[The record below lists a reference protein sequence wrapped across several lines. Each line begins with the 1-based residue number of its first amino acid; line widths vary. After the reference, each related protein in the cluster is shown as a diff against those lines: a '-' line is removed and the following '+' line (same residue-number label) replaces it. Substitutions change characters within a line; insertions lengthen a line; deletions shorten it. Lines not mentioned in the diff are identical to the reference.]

1 MNRFKP
7 ALLASS
13 LYCAVVAP
21 IYAQDQADS
30 VFNEAA
36 LAQFSAQHALDLL
49 NQLPTFVL
57 TEGSNERG
65 LSGASSNVL
74 IDGVVPLSKSDSIET
89 LLRQLPMSQIAGL
102 ELYTG
107 QHPFSQLSEYTQV
120 VNILIKDQD
129 TAIDWRAELHSQHS
143 DHELSEAMMSM
154 QTSHADW
161 HHSASVKWV
170 NNHAYSSGE
179 LMQYTDVQSDQ
190 VANSE
195 REHFAEREQ
204 GVQLALIS
212 RTQLHNG
219 TLQLN
224 ASAQQTDWL
233 TRYRWTPALPA
244 SVNGTSDIEQVDEY
258 ELGVDWQ
265 RQTAT
270 GWQMQLTGLARRE
283 QSDLSIQEW
292 AGQTPAQA
300 TFEQRERAR
309 EQVLRLAYSNPSH
322 DLQPSVGIEGSYN
335 AVSADT
341 WSEGETENSKVTET
355 RFEPFLAAS
364 WQVAPQWQLSGKL
377 ALEQATLKSGHNGAQ
392 SQQHRLLKPQL
403 KLGYDLSADSQLTF
417 SALHQVEQ
425 LDFGLFQSSQ
435 SSGFSRTQNG
445 STQLKPMQYT
455 ELMLTWQ
462 YARADWFEFTLS
474 PLYQWQQ
481 DIQEYQVQSNG
492 NGAIVNAGRARY
504 FGLDTEWSIDT
515 HFVLSDS
522 RVELSY
528 AWRDARYE
536 DPLDGTRPITDLT
549 PHELIIG
556 FRRDQTRLSWGFEA
570 FLPTRLREY
579 FHDEVFTER
588 ASTELSAFVQTQIGQ
603 GLSIRAEMNTLNK
616 AKYQY
621 VRALYAPD
629 RSQPLASKEVLDEN
643 IQPQLSLT
651 FSGRL

>member
-13 LYCAVVAP
+13 LICAVVAP
-21 IYAQDQADS
+21 AYAQDQADS

-36 LAQFSAQHALDLL
+36 LAQFGALHALDLL

-129 TAIDWRAELHSQHS
+129 TTLDWRAELHSQHS
-143 DHELSEAMMSM
+143 DHELSEAMVSM
-154 QTSHADW
+154 QTRHADW

-170 NNHAYSSGE
+170 NNLAYSSGE
-179 LMQYTDVQSDQ
+179 LLQYTDVQSDQ
-190 VANSE
+190 ATDTE

-212 RTQLHNG
+212 RTQLRSG
-219 TLQLN
+219 SLQLN

-244 SVNGTSDIEQVDEY
+244 PVNGTKDIEQVDEY
-258 ELGVDWQ
+258 ELGFDWQ
-265 RQTAT
+265 RQTHT
-270 GWQMQLTGLARRE
+270 DWQMQLTGLARRE

-292 AGQTPAQA
+292 LGQTPPKA
-300 TFEQRERAR
+300 TFEQREHAR
-309 EQVLRLAYSNPSH
+309 EQVLRLAYSDPSH
-322 DLQPSVGIEGSYN
+322 YLQPSLGIEGSYN
-335 AVSADT
+335 SVTADT
-341 WSEGETENSKVTET
+341 KSEGETETSKVTET
-355 RFEPFLAAS
+355 RFEPFVAAS
-364 WQVAPQWQLSGKL
+364 WQVTPKWQLSGKL
-377 ALEQATLKSGHNGAQ
+377 ALEQATLKSGQNSTQ

-417 SALHQVEQ
+417 SAQHQAEQ

-435 SSGFSRTQNG
+435 SSGFARTQNG
-445 STQLKPMQYT
+445 SKQLKPMQYT

-462 YARADWFEFTLS
+462 YARAEWFEFTLS

-481 DIQEYQVQSNG
+481 DIHEYQVQSNG

-504 FGLDTEWSIDT
+504 FGLDTEWSIST
-515 HFVLSDS
+515 HYVLSDS

-528 AWRDARYE
+528 AWRDARYA
-536 DPLDGTRPITDLT
+536 DPLSGPRPITGIT
-549 PHELIIG
+549 PHELTIG
-556 FRRDQTRLSWGFEA
+556 FRRDQARLSWGVEA
-570 FLPTRLREY
+570 FLPTRFREY
-579 FHDEVFTER
+579 YHNEILTER
-588 ASTELSAFVQTQIGQ
+588 ANTELSVFVQTQIGS
-603 GLSIRAEMNTLNK
+603 GLSLRAEMNTLNK

-621 VRALYAPD
+621 TRVLYEPD
-629 RSQPLASKEVLDEN
+629 RSHSPKRREILNEM

-651 FSGRL
+651 LSGHL

>member
-7 ALLASS
+7 ALLLSS
-13 LYCAVVAP
+13 LICAVVAP
-21 IYAQDQADS
+21 AYAQDQADS

-89 LLRQLPMSQIAGL
+89 LLRQLPINQIAGL
-102 ELYTG
+102 ELYIG

-120 VNILIKDQD
+120 VNILIKDQG
-129 TAIDWRAELHSQHS
+129 TSLDWRAELSSQHS
-143 DHELSEAMMSM
+143 HNELSEAMLSM
-154 QTSHADW
+154 QTRHANW

-170 NNHAYSSGE
+170 NNHAYTSGE
-179 LMQYTDVQSDQ
+179 LAQYANVQSNQATD
-190 VANSE
+190 SE
-195 REHFAEREQ
+195 REQFAEREH

-219 TLQLN
+219 SLQLN

-244 SVNGTSDIEQVDEY
+244 PVNGTNDIEQADEY
-258 ELGVDWQ
+258 ELGFDWLKKANSDWQ
-265 RQTAT
+265 F
-270 GWQMQLTGLARRE
+270 QLTGLARRA

-292 AGQTPAQA
+292 QAQNLA
-300 TFEQRERAR
+300 NVSFNQQERAR
-309 EQVLRLAYSNPSH
+309 EQVLRLAYNNPSH
-322 DLQPSVGIEGSYN
+322 YLQPSVGIEGSYN
-335 AVSADT
+335 SVTANT
-341 WSEGETENSKVTET
+341 INEGQTENSKVNET
-355 RFEPFLAAS
+355 RFEPFVAAS

-377 ALEQATLKSGHNGAQ
+377 ALEQATLKSDLNGTQ

-417 SALHQVEQ
+417 SAQHQVEQ
-425 LDFGLFQSSQ
+425 LDFGLFQSTQ
-435 SSGFSRTQNG
+435 SSGFARTQNG

-462 YARADWFEFTLS
+462 YARAEWFEFTLS

-481 DIQEYQVQSNG
+481 DIHEYQVQSNG

-504 FGLDTEWSIDT
+504 FGLDTEWSINT
-515 HFVLSDS
+515 HLLLSHS

-528 AWRDARYE
+528 AWRDARYT
-536 DPLDGTRPITDLT
+536 DPLSGTRPITGIT

-556 FRRDQTRLSWGFEA
+556 FRRDQASLSWGIEA
-570 FLPTRLREY
+570 FLPTRFREY
-579 FHDEVFTER
+579 YHDEVFTER
-588 ASTELSAFVQTQIGQ
+588 AHTQLSAFAQMSIYS
-603 GLSIRAEMNTLNK
+603 GLALRIELDTINTARYDYYRDFYDTN
-616 AKYQY
+616 
-621 VRALYAPD
+621 
-629 RSQPLASKEVLDEN
+629 RSQPLQAREVLFEASKPELTLT
-643 IQPQLSLT
+643 LSGTL
-651 FSGRL
+651 